1 MKNKILAAA
10 TATVML
16 LGFSN
21 SLSGFVNAQSLS
33 EEEKYANAPAPV
45 IASKTMPEDYSTEAV
60 PFQST
65 IDEFYRQ
72 VKIKPIDDEFE
83 GIYADNKGHGY
94 SMRNLEIDGI
104 PLYEVKKDDGKLKPL
119 IIQIHG
125 GGGSKRPFHYSEMFQ
140 EGACVVS
147 IDCAGSGESQDG
159 PLQAP
164 AAWMETVKDI
174 DVLIEYYNTVP
185 DVDATNFGL
194 LGFSMGGNISEYYTV
209 YGKYKPTAICLE
221 NSSADLT
228 HEGPTWDCFDKGK
241 NGQTPIWTEEQMWSF
256 TAATAPIKHP
266 ECFKDIW
273 MYICVGELDNVHSPQ
288 KMEEF
293 KNIVAA
299 LGNENIV
306 FHSFEGVGHEYP
318 SEEWINNERKDFF
331 VKLVSNTYESDP
343 ETSNTEASEP
353 SNTEASEPSNT
364 EASEP
369 SNTEASEPSGTK
381 APEPTS
387 ASTSQ
392 PVVTVDVTNGVQNP
406 SNDDKN
412 SPDTGVESVAAV
424 VGISVIAAGA
434 VIVSK
439 KKR

>member
-1 MKNKILAAA
+1 MKNKTFAAAAA
-10 TATVML
+10 TVLL

-21 SLSGFVNAQSLS
+21 NLSGFVNAQSLS

-45 IASKTMPEDYSTEAV
+45 IASNTMPENYSTEAV

-119 IIQIHG
+119 VIQIHG
-125 GGGSKRPFHYSEMFQ
+125 GGGSKRPYHFSEMLQ
-140 EGACVVS
+140 EEVCVVS

-194 LGFSMGGNISEYYTV
+194 LGHSMGGNISEYYTV

-266 ECFKDIW
+266 ECFKDVW
-273 MYICVGELDNVHSPQ
+273 MYICVGELDDVHSPQ

-306 FHSFEGVGHEYP
+306 FHSFEGVGHELP
-318 SEEWINNERKDFF
+318 PQEWINNERKDFF
-331 VKLVSNTYESDP
+331 AKLVSNTSESAP

-353 SNTEASEPSNT
+353 AD
-364 EASEP
+364 
-369 SNTEASEPSGTK
+369 TK
-381 APEPTS
+381 APELTTS

-392 PVVTVDVTNGVQNP
+392 PVVTVDETNSVQNP

-412 SPDTGVESVAAV
+412 SPDTGIESVAAV